1 MWWRGG
7 NLTARSGS
15 VDDAERA
22 AKALW
27 EWYLFGPSLLQ
38 GADMRDLRIT
48 GHVGF
53 DSFPDQ
59 LVTKCVN
66 KGFDFNILCIG
77 ECSHHLMSQTLM

>member
-1 MWWRGG
+1 MYTFSCVAITCEIYTCINTSCSLCPKGG
-7 NLTARSGS
+7 
-15 VDDAERA
+15 DD
-22 AKALW
+22 
-27 EWYLFGPSLLQ
+27 
-38 GADMRDLRIT
+38 RDLRLL

-77 ECSHHLMSQTLM
+77 KLTQGFGILAPLQ

>member
-1 MWWRGG
+1 MYI
-7 NLTARSGS
+7 
-15 VDDAERA
+15 
-22 AKALW
+22 
-27 EWYLFGPSLLQ
+27 YLQYQCSQ
-38 GADMRDLRIT
+38 GIEDRELRLS

-77 ECSHHLMSQTLM
+77 NCLVGTCIYTHSLSLFLLLFSGILVQSLTF

>member
-1 MWWRGG
+1 MHCVIVPFSPATKGG
-7 NLTARSGS
+7 
-15 VDDAERA
+15 DDRE
-22 AKALW
+22 
-27 EWYLFGPSLLQ
+27 
-38 GADMRDLRIT
+38 LRLS

-77 ECSHHLMSQTLM
+77 EPG

>member
-1 MWWRGG
+1 MI
-7 NLTARSGS
+7 L
-15 VDDAERA
+15 V
-22 AKALW
+22 ALVHLHPV
-27 EWYLFGPSLLQ
+27 YVCSLLLLK
-38 GADMRDLRIT
+38 GGEERDLRLS

-77 ECSHHLMSQTLM
+77 ETLHS

>member
-1 MWWRGG
+1 MFAFVCLCLLSLSLSLMKGG
-7 NLTARSGS
+7 
-15 VDDAERA
+15 DD
-22 AKALW
+22 
-27 EWYLFGPSLLQ
+27 
-38 GADMRDLRIT
+38 RDLRLA

-77 ECSHHLMSQTLM
+77 MMTLSQYCLLCLSYAGLC